1 MKKVLIILITFTALK
16 VLALD
21 YLTGSIKI
29 SASGMKAQEARLRLV
44 AENIANKDS
53 VGVTPGADPYRRQTV
68 ILNAKDD
75 KVLGAKKVI
84 IKKYDKDKSNFKKV
98 YDPYHPGADNDGY
111 VSYPNVNI
119 NIENVDS
126 KDASKAYEANLN
138 MLDLSKTMY
147 SKTLE
152 ILK

>member
-1 MKKVLIILITFTALK
+1 MKKVIILFFALTSLK
-16 VLALD
+16 AIALD

-68 ILNAKDD
+68 ILQSRGD
-75 KVLGAKKVI
+75 KMLGGAKVV
-84 IKKYDKDKSNFKKV
+84 IKKYDKDKSNFKKI
-98 YDPYHPGADNDGY
+98 YDPSHPGADKEGY

-138 MLDLSKTMY
+138 MLDLSKSMY
-147 SKTLE
+147 SKTLD